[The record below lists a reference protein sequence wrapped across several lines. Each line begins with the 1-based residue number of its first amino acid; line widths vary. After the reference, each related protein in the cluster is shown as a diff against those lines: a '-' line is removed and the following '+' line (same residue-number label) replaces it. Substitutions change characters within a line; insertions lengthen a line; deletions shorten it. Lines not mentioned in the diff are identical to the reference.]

1 MPRFLI
7 VDDSLFSRK
16 VTAHLLQ
23 GKLQEQEI
31 GEFSID
37 FAEDGEAALAKFRV
51 FRPDFIFIDLLMPKL
66 SGIEFIRTVRK
77 ESRVGIFVVSAD
89 VQRKSREEALEC
101 GILDFVN
108 KPLNDGK
115 MSEICQKIKDVW
127 NESGR
132 NPV

>member
-23 GKLQEQEI
+23 ESLRENEI
-31 GEFSID
+31 GESVVD
-37 FAEDGEAALAKFRV
+37 FASDGEEALAKFNT

-66 SGIEFIRTVRK
+66 SGIEFIRAVRQK
-77 ESRVGIFVVSAD
+77 SRVGIFVVSAD
-89 VQRKSREEALEC
+89 VQKKSREEALEC

-108 KPLNDGK
+108 KPLNDKK
-115 MSEICQKIKDVW
+115 MVEICRKIKDEW